1 MVQVNVVQSMQDLE
15 EYKQRLGDLVVILKE
30 RGMDADAL
38 FEEAGLNSNR
48 LNSSYFTGAGR
59 VDGIGG
65 SSRFVGKTRHKNQ
78 LKSNNDNEELL
89 ETPDPPGSGSGIP
102 SDGSFNS
109 PNNSASNLVPVME
122 CFHED
127 RPTNNALAPPEISRE
142 RMSRISD
149 DDSDIS
155 A

>member
-1 MVQVNVVQSMQDLE
+1 MVQANVVQSMQDLE
-15 EYKQRLGDLVVILKE
+15 EYKQRLGNLVVILKE

-48 LNSSYFTGAGR
+48 LNCSYFTGVG
-59 VDGIGG
+59 GIGG
-65 SSRFVGKTRHKNQ
+65 SSRFVGKTHHKNQ
-78 LKSNNDNEELL
+78 LKSNNDDEELL

-109 PNNSASNLVPVME
+109 PSNLVPVME

-127 RPTNNALAPPEISRE
+127 RPTNNALAPPEMSRE
-142 RMSRISD
+142 RISRISD